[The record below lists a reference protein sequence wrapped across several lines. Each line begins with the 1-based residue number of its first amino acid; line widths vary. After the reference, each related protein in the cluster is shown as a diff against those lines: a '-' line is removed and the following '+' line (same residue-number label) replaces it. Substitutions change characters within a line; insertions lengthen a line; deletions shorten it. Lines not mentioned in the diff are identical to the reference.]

1 MFKDFIFLLDETE
14 MAQNNSFFVR
24 KTSKYS
30 RGRPDLTTDMNQVT
44 NLESLDFT
52 WKKIANLPGVSTN
65 FLSKKRRAEEME
77 SNFSNIVDDDVD
89 IVVTNIFRNSPNM
102 GERMMTGALRSRGIK
117 LQRVRMR

>member
-1 MFKDFIFLLDETE
+1 
-14 MAQNNSFFVR
+14 MAQNNSFLVR

-52 WKKIANLPGVSTN
+52 WKKIANLLGVSTS

-77 SNFSNIVDDDVD
+77 SNFSNVVDDDVD
-89 IVVTNIFRNSPNM
+89 IVVRNIFRNSPNM
-102 GERMMTGALRSRGIK
+102 GERMMAGAMRSRGTK

>member
-1 MFKDFIFLLDETE
+1 
-14 MAQNNSFFVR
+14 
-24 KTSKYS
+24 
-30 RGRPDLTTDMNQVT
+30 
-44 NLESLDFT
+44 
-52 WKKIANLPGVSTN
+52 
-65 FLSKKRRAEEME
+65 ME